1 MPRPS
6 STASRVSTNGE
17 VALEAVNISL
27 TVQNLDYDTI
37 VANKTLLA
45 DFTMVVK
52 ETISGEAGAGILP
65 DHIQVNLSKGSGHIN
80 AKITPPTSAR
90 TSASSLKAT
99 LSSSK
104 HLVFNLVANLQRVS
118 GIDAATTGTIS
129 ITDVNVQKAEDVA
142 RDSPRVI
149 MEAAL
154 QQGAAS
160 SAAAREELIRSVLED
175 AEACASTSAVQVD
188 RLSDAQQ
195 EPGSPSKRPENAG
208 SVGGASSGSL
218 KWKAERV
225 PPGEIT
231 KTITGLDLSQAN
243 PLQQLHFQT
252 IRELVRERD
261 EAVVKCALAARRL
274 YIRAWRCR
282 IALLARHKAKGA
294 GA

>member
-1 MPRPS
+1 M
-6 STASRVSTNGE
+6 
-17 VALEAVNISL
+17 
-27 TVQNLDYDTI
+27 
-37 VANKTLLA
+37 
-45 DFTMVVK
+45 
-52 ETISGEAGAGILP
+52 
-65 DHIQVNLSKGSGHIN
+65 
-80 AKITPPTSAR
+80 
-90 TSASSLKAT
+90 
-99 LSSSK
+99 
-104 HLVFNLVANLQRVS
+104 

-129 ITDVNVQKAEDVA
+129 ITDVSVQKAEDVA

-231 KTITGLDLSQAN
+231 RTITGLDLSQAN

-261 EAVVKCALAARRL
+261 EAVVKCALVTDPEEKEALEAKVEMLELALEEARAE
-274 YIRAWRCR
+274 YVANYDEQ
-282 IALLARHKAKGA
+282 AE
-294 GA
+294 